1 MYCEICK
8 KEFKDKIVKSYNE
21 DQIMRALIVGEFQ
34 NKLMKGNLYEW
45 TTDELSEI
53 RNAITKC
60 GLNITKEKRLDDDE
74 EQGNLRVDWAFVT
87 DNDDCN
93 VVWVNKMDNSKSF
106 GYNNGIYN
114 LLGVGLNF
122 PNTNCMTIK
131 DLSQKLSDYINMLIR

>member
-1 MYCEICK
+1 MLNNHK
-8 KEFKDKIVKSYNE
+8 K
-21 DQIMRALIVGEFQ
+21 
-34 NKLMKGNLYEW
+34 
-45 TTDELSEI
+45 
-53 RNAITKC
+53 ITKYVDLFQY
-60 GLNITKEKRLDDDE
+60 LNELENVSRYDDE

-87 DNDDCN
+87 DNEDCN

>member
-1 MYCEICK
+1 
-8 KEFKDKIVKSYNE
+8 
-21 DQIMRALIVGEFQ
+21 
-34 NKLMKGNLYEW
+34 MKGNLYEW

-53 RNAITKC
+53 RNTITKC